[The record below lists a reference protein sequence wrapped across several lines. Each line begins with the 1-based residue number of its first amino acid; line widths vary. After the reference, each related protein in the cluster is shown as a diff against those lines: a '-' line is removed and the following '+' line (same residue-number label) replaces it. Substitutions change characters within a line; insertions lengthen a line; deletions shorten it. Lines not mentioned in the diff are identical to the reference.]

1 MVAFLHLKFRKPG
14 LKCLG
19 RSARWRSRCLRAKA
33 GSAER
38 RGGWRAPR
46 VLSGRAGSPS
56 SSPCCRRSAWEAAWR
71 QVASLPMA
79 GGAGDTGSLT
89 TLCGAP
95 QGRAPREWEASASK
109 DGSQRGRAGPLRT
122 FQPQIPWDS
131 VRPVPSEGAGVPW
144 SCVGRK
150 ADFSSPCLFPSFIQG
165 RHWVPS
171 RQG

>member
-1 MVAFLHLKFRKPG
+1 MEDLPGGGVGVSEQRPALPSAGEAGGRLGSSAAELVLPPALPVADSQRGRPPGDRLLPSRWLVALGTQAALRRSVGRRKAARPG
-14 LKCLG
+14 
-19 RSARWRSRCLRAKA
+19 
-33 GSAER
+33 
-38 RGGWRAPR
+38 
-46 VLSGRAGSPS
+46 SGRPLR
-56 SSPCCRRSAWEAAWR
+56 PRM
-71 QVASLPMA
+71 VLN
-79 GGAGDTGSLT
+79 GGG
-89 TLCGAP
+89 
-95 QGRAPREWEASASK
+95 
-109 DGSQRGRAGPLRT
+109 GRAGPLRT